1 MVPYIVEPFIL
12 CNYLLCLLSSSRHN
26 IVVYLYTV
34 STQAFVAIYFV
45 DKKYVIRKI
54 EMIA

>member
-1 MVPYIVEPFIL
+1 MVPYIVESFIV

-34 STQAFVAIYFV
+34 SNKALNVQFAN
-45 DKKYVIRKI
+45 
-54 EMIA
+54 